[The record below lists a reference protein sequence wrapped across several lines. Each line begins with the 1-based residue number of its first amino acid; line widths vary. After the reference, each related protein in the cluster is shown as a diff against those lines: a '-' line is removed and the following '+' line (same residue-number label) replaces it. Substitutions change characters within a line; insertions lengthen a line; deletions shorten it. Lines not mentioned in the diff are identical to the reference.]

1 VKARIHIA
9 TFVYRDQKNP
19 ELRRWLAQ
27 AVMKLAKHPQ
37 IGGVSEKVYDDTP
50 IPMTRNEAM
59 ADAQADG
66 SDLLLMVDDDM
77 IPDWRLN
84 TKRGPIDPTAKPFLD
99 VALPFVLQHEG
110 PCCVGAPYCGP
121 PPIENVY
128 VFKPTNWRGSNPNH
142 DVGVNQF
149 TREEAAQRTGIEE
162 VFALPTGVYLI
173 DMRCVANLAF
183 PHFQYEY
190 SDPRQIKKAT
200 TEDVYFSRNLAVA
213 GVPQYCAWDCW
224 AGHIKP
230 IVVDK
235 PELLTMDAVRDT
247 YRAAILRG
255 QVSTEKLIML
265 GDDKPKSQRRKKAA

>member
-1 VKARIHIA
+1 
-9 TFVYRDQKNP
+9 
-19 ELRRWLAQ
+19 
-27 AVMKLAKHPQ
+27 
-37 IGGVSEKVYDDTP
+37 
-50 IPMTRNEAM
+50 
-59 ADAQADG
+59 
-66 SDLLLMVDDDM
+66 MVDDDM

-128 VFKPTNWRGSNPNH
+128 VFKPTNWRAA
-142 DVGVNQF
+142 
-149 TREEAAQRTGIEE
+149 TRTMTLASTSSRARRRPSGPVSRKSSRCRQ
-162 VFALPTGVYLI
+162 GVYLI